1 MEPPKQK
8 INVTAVQPQPGDFG
22 LVHMGGDSGKLIHA
36 GEIANGDGFAD
47 YEHAFVYV
55 GGGQIVEAEPGAA
68 RLTQVHYS
76 NILWSTGH
84 IPLSLT
90 ERRLI
95 VEAAHGYVGTP
106 YSAADYFAIAAKR
119 LGLGPLV
126 PGLKAYVASSKHMI
140 CSQLVDQC
148 YSDAGVHLFKDG
160 RWPGYV
166 TPAALADILTESHLR
181 SLLGVLADH
190 PLQPPCP

>member
-1 MEPPKQK
+1 MMPAKQR
-8 INVTAVQPQPGDFG
+8 IERTALQAQPGDFG
-22 LVHMGGDSGKLIHA
+22 VVHMGGDAGKWIHIGQIASGILA
-36 GEIANGDGFAD
+36 GDDEFKD

-55 GGGQIVEAEPGAA
+55 GGGQIVEAEPGGA

-76 NILWSTGH
+76 NILWSTDR
-84 IPLSLT
+84 IPLDLVQ
-90 ERRLI
+90 RRRI

-119 LGLGPLV
+119 LGLGVAV
-126 PGLKAYVASSKHMI
+126 PSLRAYVASSKHMI

-148 YSDAGVHLFKDG
+148 YQDAGVHLFEDG

-166 TPAALADILTESHLR
+166 TPAALAGILKS
-181 SLLGVLADH
+181 
-190 PLQPPCP
+190 

>member
-1 MEPPKQK
+1 MKP
-8 INVTAVQPQPGDFG
+8 AVQPQPGDFG
-22 LVHMGGDSGKLIHA
+22 VVHMGGDSGKWIHI
-36 GEIANGDGFAD
+36 GEIVNGDGFAD

-55 GGGQIVEAEPGAA
+55 GGSMIVEAEPGGA

-76 NILWSTGH
+76 NILWSTDY
-84 IPLSLT
+84 IRLDL
-90 ERRLI
+90 EQRRNI

-148 YSDAGVHLFKDG
+148 YADAGVHLFKDG

-166 TPAALADILTESHLR
+166 TPAALADILVENY
-181 SLLGVLADH
+181 LGDVFKTVNENR
-190 PLQPPCP
+190 

>member
-1 MEPPKQK
+1 MEQPKEK
-8 INVTAVQPQPGDFG
+8 INPPALQPQPGDFG
-22 LVHMGGDSGKLIHA
+22 VVHMNGTPGKWIHI
-36 GEIANGDGFAD
+36 GEIVNGDGFAD

-55 GGGQIVEAEPGAA
+55 GGGQIVEAEPGGA

-76 NILWSTGH
+76 NILWSTDH
-84 IPLSLT
+84 IPLEL
-90 ERRLI
+90 EQRMMI
-95 VEAAHGYVGTP
+95 VHAAHEYVGTP

-126 PGLKAYVASSKHMI
+126 PGLREYVASSKHMI

-148 YSDAGVHLFKDG
+148 YQDAGVHLFKDG

-166 TPAALADILTESHLR
+166 TPAALADVITEHQFR
-181 SLLGVLADH
+181 QFF
-190 PLQPPCP
+190 QPPCP

>member
-1 MEPPKQK
+1 MQPAKEK
-8 INVTAVQPQPGDFG
+8 VDRTATQPQPGDFG
-22 LVHMGGDSGKLIHA
+22 VVQMGGTSGKWIHI

-55 GGGQIVEAEPGAA
+55 GGGQIVEAEPGGA
-68 RLTQVHYS
+68 RLTQVHYN

-84 IPLSLT
+84 IPLNVA
-90 ERRLI
+90 ERHRVVL
-95 VEAAHGYVGTP
+95 AARSYIGTP

-119 LGLGPLV
+119 LGLGVLV
-126 PGLKAYVASSKHMI
+126 PGLKEYVASSKHMI

-148 YSDAGVHLFKDG
+148 YSDAGVQLFDDG

-166 TPAALADILTESHLR
+166 TPAALADLLTESHLR

-190 PLQPPCP
+190 PQPPCP